1 MQLDI
6 LGLQDPDAPTLVLA
20 SGLGGVAGFW
30 QPQLAALTAR
40 YRVVLYDQ
48 RGTGRS
54 ADCLPQAYSM
64 AMMAAE
70 LADALA
76 QRGILRFSLVGH
88 ALGGLIGL
96 QLALDFPTRIERI
109 VVINGWLTLHPHT
122 RRCFEARQALL
133 LNSGVAAFV
142 RAQPLFLYPAEWM
155 AQHQARME
163 EEDRH
168 HVTHFQGQQNLM
180 CRLQALMHADF
191 SEQAEAITQP
201 VLVIASQDDLL
212 VPWSCSAALAQALP
226 AATEERMAWGG
237 HAMSVTDA
245 EHFNALLLQWLD
257 QTDDVQPLE
266 RVALTFYGEDYE
278 PGYPYPHR

>member
-6 LGLQDPDAPTLVLA
+6 VGLQSPDAPTLVLS

-54 ADCLPQAYSM
+54 ADTLPEGYSM

-70 LADALA
+70 LAAALA
-76 QRGILRFSLVGH
+76 QQGILRFSLIGH
-88 ALGGLIGL
+88 ALGGLVGM
-96 QLALDFPTRIERI
+96 QLALDYPERVERI

-122 RRCFEARQALL
+122 RRCFQVRQDLL
-133 LNSGVAAFV
+133 LNVGVEAFV

-155 AQHQARME
+155 AQHQTQLEQE
-163 EEDRH
+163 ESH
-168 HVTHFQGQQNLM
+168 HIDHFQGMENLIR
-180 CRLQALMHADF
+180 RLHALISADF
-191 SEQAEAITQP
+191 SARAAAIPQP
-201 VLVIASQDDLL
+201 VLVICSQDDLL
-212 VPWSCSAALAQALP
+212 VPWSCSTQLAAALPNTSQQV
-226 AATEERMAWGG
+226 MSWGG

-245 EHFNALLLQWLD
+245 DHFNALLVQWLD
-257 QTDDVQPLE
+257 DTDDVQPLA
-266 RVALTFYGEDYE
+266 RVTG
-278 PGYPYPHR
+278 

>member
-6 LGLQDPDAPTLVLA
+6 LGLQNPEAPTLVLS

-54 ADCLPQAYSM
+54 AESLPEGYSM

-76 QRGILRFSLVGH
+76 QHGILRFSLIGH
-88 ALGGLIGL
+88 ALGGLMGM
-96 QLALDFPTRIERI
+96 QLALDYPDRLERI

-122 RRCFEARQALL
+122 HRCFQVRQDLL
-133 LNSGVAAFV
+133 LNVGVEAFV

-155 AQHQARME
+155 AEHQIRLE
-163 EEDRH
+163 QEDSH
-168 HVTHFQGQQNLM
+168 HVTHFQGMENLM
-180 CRLQALMHADF
+180 RRLHALMSANF
-191 SEQAEAITQP
+191 SARAAAIPQP

-212 VPWSCSAALAQALP
+212 VPWRCSVALAGALP
-226 AATEERMAWGG
+226 NATEEMMAWGG
-237 HAMSVTDA
+237 HAMSVTDPDN
-245 EHFNALLLQWLD
+245 FNALLLQWLD
-257 QTDDVQPLE
+257 QTDDVQPLQ
-266 RVALTFYGEDYE
+266 RVAG
-278 PGYPYPHR
+278 

>member
-6 LGLQDPDAPTLVLA
+6 LGLQNPEAPTLVLS

-54 ADCLPQAYSM
+54 ADSLPEGYSM

-76 QRGILRFSLVGH
+76 LHGILRFSLIGH
-88 ALGGLIGL
+88 ALGGLMGM
-96 QLALDFPTRIERI
+96 QLALDYPDRVERI

-122 RRCFEARQALL
+122 HRCFQVRQDLL
-133 LNSGVAAFV
+133 LNVGVEAFV

-155 AQHQARME
+155 AEHQIRLQQ
-163 EEDRH
+163 EDSH
-168 HVTHFQGQQNLM
+168 HVTHFQGMENLM
-180 CRLQALMHADF
+180 RRLHALMSADF
-191 SEQAEAITQP
+191 SGRAAAIPQP

-212 VPWSCSAALAQALP
+212 VPWRCSVALAGALSN
-226 AATEERMAWGG
+226 ATEKMMAWGG
-237 HAMSVTDA
+237 HAMSVTDPDN
-245 EHFNALLLQWLD
+245 FNALLLQWLD
-257 QTDDVQPLE
+257 QTDDVQPLQ
-266 RVALTFYGEDYE
+266 RVAG
-278 PGYPYPHR
+278 

>member
-54 ADCLPQAYSM
+54 SDHLPDDYSM
-64 AMMAAE
+64 VMMAAE

-76 QRGILRFSLVGH
+76 QHNILRFSLVGH

-109 VVINGWLTLHPHT
+109 VVINGWLALHPHT

-133 LNSGVAAFV
+133 LNSGVTAFV

-163 EEDRH
+163 QEDHH
-168 HVTHFQGQQNLM
+168 HVAHFQGEHNLM
-180 CRLQALMHADF
+180 RRLHALMHADF
-191 SEQAEAITQP
+191 SAQAERITQP
-201 VLVIASQDDLL
+201 VLIIASQDDLL
-212 VPWSCSAALAQALP
+212 VPWSCSAALAGALP
-226 AATEERMAWGG
+226 AATEQRMAWGG

-245 EHFNALLLQWLD
+245 ENFNVLLLQWLD
-257 QTDDVQPLE
+257 QTDDVQPLR
-266 RVALTFYGEDYE
+266 RVALTF
-278 PGYPYPHR
+278 